1 MRAAKFPRFLF
12 TAFAGL
18 AAFFGLA
25 GAGPAGSTEAG
36 PAATSI
42 GAAETLTLAST
53 TSTLDSGFFDVFIPA
68 FEKMFA
74 CKVKVI
80 AVGTGQAMRLGR
92 DGNADVLLVHDRESE
107 LKFVADGFG
116 VERLDVMH
124 NDFFIVGPKAD
135 PSGVRGKGARE
146 AFRALAEGPGIF
158 VSRGDDSGTN
168 KKELRLWAAIGGKPA
183 KDRYIESGS
192 GMEAALRMANEKQA
206 YTLVDRATWLA
217 HRKEIDALESLV
229 EGDPELFNPYS
240 VIVVSPARFPGLNSK
255 LAQAFAAFIRGPEG
269 QAIIRDFGKDKFGA
283 QLFFPDVIR

>member
-1 MRAAKFPRFLF
+1 MRGAKSPGFLF

-18 AAFFGLA
+18 AAFIGFA
-25 GAGPAGSTEAG
+25 GAGPA
-36 PAATSI
+36 AAPI

-68 FEKMFA
+68 FEKKFS
-74 CKVKVI
+74 CRVKVI

-124 NDFFIVGPKAD
+124 NDFFVVGPKSD
-135 PSGVRGKGARE
+135 PAGIRGKKAPE
-146 AFRALAEGPGIF
+146 AFRSLAAGPGVF

-168 KKELRLWAAIGGKPA
+168 KKELRLWATAGGKPA
-183 KDRYIESGS
+183 GDRYIESGT
-192 GMEAALRMANEKQA
+192 GMEAALRMADEKRA

-217 HRKEIDALESLV
+217 HRREIDALELLV
-229 EGDPELFNPYS
+229 EDDPDLFNPYS
-240 VIVVSPARFPGLNSK
+240 VIVVSPAKFPGLNSK
-255 LAQAFAAFIRGPEG
+255 LAAAFAQFIRGPEG
-269 QAIIRDFGKDKFGA
+269 QAIIRDFGKDKYGA
-283 QLFFPDVIR
+283 PLFFPDVIK

>member
-1 MRAAKFPRFLF
+1 MRAAKFPGFLF
-12 TAFAGL
+12 SALAGL
-18 AAFFGLA
+18 AVFIGLA
-25 GAGPAGSTEAG
+25 GAGPA
-36 PAATSI
+36 ATPG

-68 FEKMFA
+68 FEKKFS
-74 CKVKVI
+74 CRVKVI

-124 NDFFIVGPKAD
+124 NDFFVVGPKSD
-135 PSGVRGKGARE
+135 PAGIRGKKAAQ
-146 AFRALAEGPGIF
+146 AFRALAAGPGVF

-168 KKELRLWAAIGGKPA
+168 KKELRLWAAAAGKPA
-183 KDRYIESGS
+183 GDRYIESGT
-192 GMEAALRMANEKQA
+192 GMEAALRMANEKGA

-217 HRKEIDALESLV
+217 HRREIDALELLV
-229 EGDPELFNPYS
+229 ENDPDLFNPYS

-255 LAQAFAAFIRGPEG
+255 LAAAFAQFIRGPEG
-269 QAIIRDFGKDKFGA
+269 QAIIRDFGKDKYGTP
-283 QLFFPDVIR
+283 LFFPDVIK